1 MGEWPAAPW
10 SLTATAALSLLA
22 VPRATVPPAA
32 RPVTPAGC
40 RPVALAGRLL
50 TGVALVRYGP
60 PGDLTYD
67 ELVVAVLGRC
77 GLRPVVTV
85 TQIWVD
91 SPASRDGARALWG
104 IPKELAVFSRGAPA
118 VPDAAIGPAGAAA
131 ENGPGSA
138 VVRVRTR
145 TRPRTRRWLPG
156 RVRLTFATAQHLDG
170 ADHRAA
176 HLLSARVG
184 GLRSAW
190 DFAPA
195 GPLGH
200 LAHRRP
206 VLTLRLAGTLVF
218 GAVNGEAASRA
229 GAGHDTNVG

>member
-1 MGEWPAAPW
+1 MGDWPAAPW
-10 SLTATAALSLLA
+10 SLTTSAALSLLV

-40 RPVALAGRLL
+40 RPVVLAGRLL

-60 PGDLTYD
+60 AGDLTYD

-91 SPASRDGARALWG
+91 SPASRNGARALWG
-104 IPKELAVFSRGAPA
+104 IPKELAAFGAPA
-118 VPDAAIGPAGAAA
+118 AAVAAG
-131 ENGPGSA
+131 GPGSA

-145 TRPRTRRWLPG
+145 PGRWLPG
-156 RVRLTFATAQHLDG
+156 RVRLTFTTAQRLDG

-176 HLLSARVG
+176 HRLSARVG

-190 DFAPA
+190 DFTPA

-200 LAHRRP
+200 LARRRP
-206 VLTLRLAGTLVF
+206 LLTLRLAGTLVF

-229 GAGHDTNVG
+229 GPGHDRNVG

>member
-1 MGEWPAAPW
+1 MGDWPAAPW
-10 SLTATAALSLLA
+10 SLTASAALSLFV

-40 RPVALAGRLL
+40 RPVVLAGRLL

-60 PGDLTYD
+60 AGDLTYD

-91 SPASRDGARALWG
+91 STASRDGARALWG
-104 IPKELAVFSRGAPA
+104 IPKELAAFGAPA
-118 VPDAAIGPAGAAA
+118 AAVAAG
-131 ENGPGSA
+131 GPGSA

-145 TRPRTRRWLPG
+145 PRRWLPG
-156 RVRLTFATAQHLDG
+156 RVRLTFTTAQRLDG

-176 HLLSARVG
+176 HRLSARVG

-190 DFAPA
+190 DFTAA

-200 LAHRRP
+200 LARRRP
-206 VLTLRLAGTLVF
+206 LLTLRLAGTLVF

-229 GAGHDTNVG
+229 GAGHDTNGG

>member
-1 MGEWPAAPW
+1 MGDWPAAPW
-10 SLTATAALSLLA
+10 SLTASAALSLVV

-40 RPVALAGRLL
+40 RPVVLAGRLL

-104 IPKELAVFSRGAPA
+104 IPKELAAFGALAAA
-118 VPDAAIGPAGAAA
+118 VPASGPAAA
-131 ENGPGSA
+131 EDGPSA
-138 VVRVRTR
+138 LVRVRTR
-145 TRPRTRRWLPG
+145 ARRWLPG
-156 RVRLTFATAQHLDG
+156 RVRLSFATAQRLDG
-170 ADHRAA
+170 ADHRAT
-176 HLLSARVG
+176 HRLSARVG

-190 DFAPA
+190 DFNPA

-200 LAHRRP
+200 LARRRP
-206 VLTLRLAGTLVF
+206 LLTLRLAGTLVF

-229 GAGHDTNVG
+229 GAGHDTNGG

>member
-1 MGEWPAAPW
+1 MGDWPAAPW
-10 SLTATAALSLLA
+10 SLTASAALALVV

-40 RPVALAGRLL
+40 RPVVLAGRLL

-104 IPKELAVFSRGAPA
+104 IPKELAAFGVPA
-118 VPDAAIGPAGAAA
+118 VPVVANGPAATIA
-131 ENGPGSA
+131 EDGPGSA

-145 TRPRTRRWLPG
+145 PRRWLPG
-156 RVRLTFATAQHLDG
+156 RVRLTFVTAQRLDG
-170 ADHRAA
+170 ADHRAV
-176 HLLSARVG
+176 HRLSARVG

-200 LAHRRP
+200 LARRRP
-206 VLTLRLAGTLVF
+206 LLTLRLAGTLVF

>member
-1 MGEWPAAPW
+1 MGDWPAAPW
-10 SLTATAALSLLA
+10 SLTTSAALSLLV

-91 SPASRDGARALWG
+91 STASRDGARALWG
-104 IPKELAVFSRGAPA
+104 IPKELAAFG
-118 VPDAAIGPAGAAA
+118 VPAAA
-131 ENGPGSA
+131 VTASGPTAAEDGPWSA
-138 VVRVRTR
+138 VARVRTR
-145 TRPRTRRWLPG
+145 ARRWLPG
-156 RVRLTFATAQHLDG
+156 RVRLTFTTAQRLDG

-176 HLLSARVG
+176 HRLSARVG

-190 DFAPA
+190 DFTPA

-200 LAHRRP
+200 LARRRP
-206 VLTLRLAGTLVF
+206 LLTLRLAGTLVF

-229 GAGHDTNVG
+229 GPGHDRNVG